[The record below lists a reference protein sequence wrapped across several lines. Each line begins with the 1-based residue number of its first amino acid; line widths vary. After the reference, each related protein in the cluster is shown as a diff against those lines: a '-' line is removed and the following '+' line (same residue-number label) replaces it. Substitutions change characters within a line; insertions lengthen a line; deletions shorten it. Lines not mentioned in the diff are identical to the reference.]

1 MIIAVISLE
10 EEHGVPNIKMPWI
23 IPLCLLCYTPVLY
36 GFNNF
41 QQFRVDGFF
50 GDSSIGAINMFKWA
64 MKELNMENLKHPG
77 TPTANFVTQSVD
89 GDDPFE
95 AGKQVC
101 ESIQNGSRVIFG
113 PFTRA
118 SANHVQS
125 VGRSLQ
131 IPVLQ
136 AHWDPRDLITN
147 SFPRDRIPAHVNLY
161 PSYGNLS
168 YGFREII
175 RQFRWKNLTI
185 LYEDDDGFIRAQE
198 ILKLEPETR
207 VYLRKMEDN
216 PEMLYNMFMEM
227 KDKEEYRVVLDCKTS
242 NILSILQKAL
252 QCNALTEDF
261 HYFLTNL
268 DLHMVDLDSFKY
280 SGANI
285 TGVSLIDIN
294 SRAMSEVKSKLTT
307 SFPGYDD
314 SYSPFYK
321 GPQQISTELAFI
333 YDSVRLLSEAL
344 NGTLASRKQLN
355 FSQPVT
361 CGRSPPWEDGRDFY
375 DFIKSSTVFDGLT
388 GKVQLGNFGERSM
401 FRLNIYQLSRN
412 NLKHIGHWEPP
423 DTVSMQLIHKNKTR
437 NRGLAAYKVVV
448 VLVEPYVVKKDG
460 KYEGFCIDIMD
471 ALAQR
476 LNFRYEVIESPNN
489 VYGNCQEFN
498 NGTVSCDGM
507 VKMLV
512 DRQVDMAITGFTITH
527 ARAKYID
534 FTKPFMNLGIT
545 VLFRKPKPDPPQLMS
560 FLAPLDNTVWA
571 GIITVFLGISLVLLI
586 TARFTPYE
594 WINPHP
600 CDPTTEEVEN
610 QFTPL
615 SSLWYV
621 IAALMQQG
629 CELAPVA
636 VSTRTLAAVWWF
648 FTLILISSYTANL
661 AAFLTVENVVSPI
674 ESAEDLARQTE
685 IKFGTTQGGSTMDF
699 FRNSSNPTYVE
710 MYEIM
715 ERANPPV
722 WASIEEG
729 ERRVLQGDY
738 AYLSESSSIEYR
750 VERNCDLMQVGNWLD
765 SKGYGIGLPK
775 DSDLT
780 DEVSREVIKLQ
791 EEQIIQSMYD
801 KWWKQKKDVDCS
813 GGKTQT
819 TNPLTMQNVGG
830 IFLVLMI
837 GTFCGLIVAFGEFL
851 WIARQNARKYKS
863 RWRSEICQEFRFEW
877 KCGKSYKESTPN
889 EQISP
894 LTKYMKAN
902 GGQDITYDT
911 NTSDEVT

>member
-1 MIIAVISLE
+1 MALISPGE
-10 EEHGVPNIKMPWI
+10 ERRVPNIKMPWI
-23 IPLCLLCYTPVLY
+23 IPLCLLCFTPVIC
-36 GFNNF
+36 GTSF

-50 GDSSIGAINMFKWA
+50 GDSNIGAINMFKWA
-64 MKELNMENLKHPG
+64 MQQLNMENLKHPG
-77 TPTANFVTQSVD
+77 TPNANYLTQSVT

-95 AGKQVC
+95 AGNHVC
-101 ESIQNGSRVIFG
+101 EAIKNGSRVIFG

-147 SFPRDRIPAHVNLY
+147 SFSRDRIPAHVNLY

-168 YGFREII
+168 QGFREII
-175 RQFRWKNLTI
+175 QQFGWKNLTV
-185 LYEDDDGFIRAQE
+185 LYEDDDGLIRAQE
-198 ILKLEPETR
+198 ILKLEPDIH
-207 VYLRKMEDN
+207 VYLRKMEDH
-216 PEMLYNMFMEM
+216 PEMLYRMFIDM
-227 KDKEEYRVVLDCKTS
+227 KDKKEYRVVLDCKTS
-242 NILSILQKAL
+242 NIFSILQKAL

-268 DLHMVDLDSFKY
+268 DLHMVDLESFKY

-294 SRAMSEVKSKLTT
+294 SRVVAEVKSKIAE
-307 SFPGYDD
+307 SFSSNDAP
-314 SYSPFYK
+314 YSPFYN
-321 GPQQISTELAFI
+321 GPQEITTELAFI
-333 YDSVRLLSEAL
+333 YDSVRLLGEAL
-344 NGTLASRKQLN
+344 NGTLASRKKLN
-355 FSQPVT
+355 FSQAVG
-361 CGRSPPWEDGRDFY
+361 CGRSPAWEDGRDFY

-388 GKVQLGNFGERSM
+388 GKVQLGNFGERNM
-401 FRLNIYQLSRN
+401 FKLNIYQLSN
-412 NLKHIGHWEPP
+412 SNLKHIGFWEPP
-423 DTVSMQLIHKNKTR
+423 NSLTMQLIHRNKTR
-437 NRGLAAYKVVV
+437 NPGLATYKVVV
-448 VLVEPYVVKKDG
+448 VLVEPYVIKKDG

-489 VYGNCQEFN
+489 VYGNCMEFN

-512 DRQVDMAITGFTITH
+512 DQQVDMAITGFTITH
-527 ARAKYID
+527 SRAKYID

-674 ESAEDLARQTE
+674 ESAEDLASQTE
-685 IKFGTTQGGSTMDF
+685 IKFGTTEGGSTMDF
-699 FRNSSNPTYVE
+699 FKSSNNPTYLK
-710 MYEIM
+710 MFDIM

-722 WASIEEG
+722 WANIEEG

-837 GTFCGLIVAFGEFL
+837 GTFFGLIVALGEFL

-863 RWRSEICQEFRFEW
+863 HWRSEICKEFRFEW
-877 KCGKSYKESTPN
+877 KCGKSYIDSTEN
-889 EQISP
+889 VLQSIP
-894 LTKYMKAN
+894 LTKSYVKAN

-911 NTSDEVT
+911 NTSDDVT

>member
-1 MIIAVISLE
+1 MQWVVLCFLCNVPVI
-10 EEHGVPNIKMPWI
+10 HG
-23 IPLCLLCYTPVLY
+23 
-36 GFNNF
+36 NF
-41 QQFRVDGFF
+41 QQYRVDGFF
-50 GDSSIGAINMFKWA
+50 GDSSLGVINMFKWA
-64 MKELNMENLKHPG
+64 MKEMNMDSTIHPG
-77 TPTANFVTQSVD
+77 MPIANFKTQLLPN
-89 GDDPFE
+89 DDAFE

-101 ESIQNGSRVIFG
+101 EAIQNGSRVIFG
-113 PFTRA
+113 PFDRA
-118 SANHVQS
+118 AADHVQS
-125 VGRSLQ
+125 IGRGLQ

-136 AHWDPRDLITN
+136 AHWDPRDLMTN
-147 SFPRDRIPAHVNLY
+147 SFSRDRIPAHVNLY
-161 PSYGNLS
+161 PSVGNLS
-168 YGFREII
+168 QGYREII
-175 RQFRWKNLTI
+175 SHFRWKNLTL
-185 LYEDDDGFIRAQE
+185 LYEDEDGLIRAQE

-207 VYLRKMEDN
+207 VYLRKMEAH
-216 PEMLYNMFMEM
+216 PEMMYNMFTDM

-242 NILSILQKAL
+242 SIVPILQKAL
-252 QCNALTEDF
+252 QCNALTENF

-268 DLHMVDLDSFKY
+268 DLHMVDLELFKY

-294 SRAMSEVKSKLTT
+294 SRAVAEVKSKLSS
-307 SFPGYDD
+307 SFPDNRD
-314 SYSPFYK
+314 QYSPFYNA
-321 GPQQISTELAFI
+321 PQKISTQLAFV
-333 YDSVRLLSEAL
+333 YDSVRLLREAL
-344 NGTLASRKQLN
+344 NGTLASRRQLN
-355 FSQPVT
+355 FTQAVSCSRAT
-361 CGRSPPWEDGRDFY
+361 PWEDGRDFY

-388 GKVQLGNFGERSM
+388 GKVQLGNFGERDV
-401 FRLNIYQLSRN
+401 FRLNIYQLSRS
-412 NLKHIGHWEPP
+412 NLKHIGYWEPP
-423 DTVSMQLIHKNKTR
+423 STAQMQLIPRNETR
-437 NRGLAAYKVVV
+437 HRGPETYKLVVV
-448 VLVEPYVVKKDG
+448 MVEPYVIYKDG

-471 ALAQR
+471 AIAER
-476 LNFRYEVIESPNN
+476 LNFRYEVIQSPKNE
-489 VYGNCQEFN
+489 YGNCDELS
-498 NGTVSCDGM
+498 NGSVTCTGM

-512 DRQVDMAITGFTITH
+512 ERQVDMAITGFTITH

-545 VLFRKPKPDPPQLMS
+545 VLFRKPKPDPPELMS

-571 GIITVFLGISLVLLI
+571 GIITVFLGISLVLLL

-610 QFTPL
+610 QFSPL

-636 VSTRTLAAVWWF
+636 VSTRTLAASWWF

-674 ESAEDLARQTE
+674 ESAEDLASQTV

-699 FRNSSNPTYVE
+699 FRNSSNPTYVK
-710 MYEIM
+710 MYNIM
-715 ERANPPV
+715 ERASPPV
-722 WASIEEG
+722 WADIVEG
-729 ERRVLQGDY
+729 ERRVLGGDY

-780 DEVSREVIKLQ
+780 DDVSREIIKLK

-830 IFLVLMI
+830 IFLVLI
-837 GTFCGLIVAFGEFL
+837 GGTFVGLLVAFGEFL

-863 RWRSEICQEFRFEW
+863 RWRSEICKEFRFEW
-877 KCGKSYKESTPN
+877 KCGHGFHKSTEN
-889 EQISP
+889 GLQNIP
-894 LTKYMKAN
+894 LTKSYIKAN
-902 GGQDITYDT
+902 GGQDITYDR
-911 NTSDEVT
+911 NIQDDVT